1 MHLDSYDSIEAPK
14 ETNEQ
19 ERTEKKVK
27 MSALI
32 QELGKRVERR
42 EMCANE
48 CSGFI

>member
-1 MHLDSYDSIEAPK
+1 MYLDSYDSMEARG

-32 QELGKRVERR
+32 QELGKRVECR
-42 EMCANE
+42 EMCASE